1 MRIDDDLLSRLT
13 EQAKANPR
21 KRMHFDLR
29 DSAEDTSMR
38 MLNAIEPDS
47 VVPVHRH
54 MMTSEDIICIK
65 GEMDVALYDD
75 DGVLTEKVKLIPG
88 SSCQAVHIPAGV
100 YHASESRMSGSVI
113 LEFKNTKY
121 DPDTCEE
128 MLVKA

>member
-21 KRMHFDLR
+21 KRMHLDLR
-29 DSAEDTSMR
+29 DSSEDTSMR
-38 MLNAIEPDS
+38 MLNAIEPES
-47 VVPVHRH
+47 VVPVHKH
-54 MMTSEDIICIK
+54 SMTSEDIICIK
-65 GEMDVALYDD
+65 GEMDVAIYDD

-88 SSCQAVHIPAGV
+88 SRCQAIHIPAGV

-113 LEFKNTKY
+113 IEFKNTRY

-128 MLVKA
+128 LLIKA